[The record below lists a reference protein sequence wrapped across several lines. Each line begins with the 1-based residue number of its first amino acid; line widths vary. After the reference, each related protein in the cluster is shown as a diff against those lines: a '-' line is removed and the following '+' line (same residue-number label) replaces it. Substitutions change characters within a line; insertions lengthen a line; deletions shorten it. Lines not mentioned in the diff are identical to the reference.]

1 VPPLVKMP
9 GHHDVA
15 CLLYGTEEAATVA
28 APLTPA

>member
-1 VPPLVKMP
+1 MP